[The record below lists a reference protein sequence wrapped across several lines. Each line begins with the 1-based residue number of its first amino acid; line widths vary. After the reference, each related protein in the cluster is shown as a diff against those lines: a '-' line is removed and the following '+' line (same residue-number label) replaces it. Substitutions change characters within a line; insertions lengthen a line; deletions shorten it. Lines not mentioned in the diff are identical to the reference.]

1 MKAVTSARVLAAVLL
16 LGGCS
21 TTPPKDGTTFDAM
34 LGEMSRAA
42 KERPPPALPEAV
54 SRALLPSLT
63 IEVPKAVPEPV
74 EPRFDLVVSDAPAAQ
89 VFMAI
94 VSGSRYSMLV
104 HPEVKGTLSVN
115 LRDVTVKE
123 ALDAIRDL
131 YGYEYTMEG
140 NRIIVHP
147 LTARTKVFRV
157 NYPTGV
163 RRGAS
168 EVAVSS
174 SSIHGTAAGPTVT
187 PQATVTQPGVAAP
200 VIESS
205 KVTTKSEADFWKELT
220 AALNAIVGSGEGR
233 SVVVSPQSGVVVV
246 RAMPQELKSVEEF
259 LKASRLNVER
269 QVMLEA
275 KILEVEL
282 NDGYEAG
289 INWAAFRVHDGRLSA
304 GQLGPGTVLRPSGS
318 LSTGGTFVTDPAT
331 GVTTIQNPAISAL
344 PGVDLIRS
352 GTAGGVFSLA
362 FQTGSFAALLS
373 FLETQGNVHVLSSP
387 RIATLNNQKA
397 VLKVGQDE
405 LFVTNVSTTTTTGT
419 AITTTPSVTL
429 QSFFSGIALD
439 VTPQIDERNMITL
452 HIHPSVSEVQQIE
465 RRINLSGTLGAIT
478 IPVPRSQIRETD
490 SIVRVEDGQIVA
502 IGGLMAQTQTEDR
515 SGVPGLSDLP
525 FVGSVFRQ
533 TRQRSTKRE
542 LVILLKPTII
552 KSDQD
557 WVGDLKQSRD
567 RLEKLDRGFSW
578 GGKSEVFGTKA
589 EGGPPPW
596 QGTPTEPPQK

>member
-1 MKAVTSARVLAAVLL
+1 MRALAATLAAAALL

-21 TTPPKDGTTFDAM
+21 TTPPKHGTTYDVM
-34 LGEMSRAA
+34 LEELKRAA
-42 KERPPPALPEAV
+42 GERPKPVTPEAV
-54 SRALLPSLT
+54 ERALLPSLT
-63 IEVPKAVPEPV
+63 IEVPKAVPAPE
-74 EPRFDLVVSDAPAAQ
+74 EPRFDLAVTNAPAAQ

-94 VSGSRYSMLV
+94 VSGTRYNMLV
-104 HPEVKGTLSVN
+104 HPEVKGTLTVN
-115 LRDVTVKE
+115 LRDVTVRE

-131 YGYEYTMEG
+131 YGYEYTLEG
-140 NRIIVHP
+140 TRIVIHP
-147 LTARTKVFRV
+147 PGVRTKVFRV
-157 NYPTGV
+157 GYLTGV

-168 EVAVSS
+168 ETTVSS
-174 SSIHGTAAGPTVT
+174 SAIQGVDPGPLFT
-187 PQATVTQPGVAAP
+187 PQSTAVTLPGLATPA
-200 VIESS
+200 IKSS
-205 KVTTKSEADFWKELT
+205 EVTTRYESDFWKELT

-246 RAMPQELKSVEEF
+246 RAMPEELKNVEAF

-269 QVMLEA
+269 QVVLEA

-289 INWAAFRVHDGRLSA
+289 INWAAFRANDGRLSA
-304 GQLGPGTVLRPSGS
+304 GQLAPGTLLRPNGS
-318 LSTGGTFVTDPAT
+318 LNTGATFSTDPAT
-331 GVTTIQNPAISAL
+331 GVTTIQNPAVSAL
-344 PGVDLIRS
+344 PGVDLVRP
-352 GTAGGVFSLA
+352 GTAGGLFSLA

-405 LFVTNVSTTTTTGT
+405 LFVTNVSSTTTTGT
-419 AITTTPSVTL
+419 ATTTTPTVTL

-452 HIHPSVSEVQQIE
+452 HIHPSVSDVQQIE
-465 RRINLSGTLGAIT
+465 RQIDLSGTLGTIR

-502 IGGLMAQTQTEDR
+502 IGGLMAQTQTEER
-515 SGVPGLSDLP
+515 SGVPGLSDIP
-525 FVGSVFRQ
+525 FLGAAFRQ
-533 TRQRSTKRE
+533 TQQRSTKRE

-552 KSDQD
+552 RSDQE
-557 WVGDLKQSRD
+557 WVGEVEESRQ

-578 GGKSEVFGTKA
+578 GGKSEVFGTKG
-589 EGGPPPW
+589 EGGPAPW
-596 QGTPTEPPQK
+596 EPSARQPQPR